1 MNEALDIRRLRDEPD
16 PTARVRPPRPL
27 RLRIHSA
34 LRWLHIYISM
44 SSLLIVFFFAITG
57 ITLNHPDWPLGQA
70 EEFSEGQGTLP
81 PNWRSGE
88 VVDWVGIVE
97 HLRSEHAVRAPLL
110 DYRIDDFEGSLSF
123 KSPGSSA
130 DIFFDPESGSYQ
142 ISMVRS
148 GPVGVLNE
156 LHRGANAGQGWRW
169 VIDVTGALLA
179 LLSLTGIGLLLYL
192 KKFRVSAL
200 LTMVAG
206 SFLVLLIASWVI

>member
-1 MNEALDIRRLRDEPD
+1 MNSTLDARRPRGEPD
-16 PTARVRPPRPL
+16 PIARARPQRPL

-57 ITLNHPDWPLGQA
+57 ITLNHPDWPPGQSEQFTEA
-70 EEFSEGQGTLP
+70 EGTLP
-81 PNWRSGE
+81 VNWRSGDE
-88 VVDWVGIVE
+88 VDWIEIVE
-97 HLRSEHAVRAPLL
+97 HLRSAHAVRAPLV

-130 DIFFDPESGSYQ
+130 DIFFDPDSGSYQ
-142 ISMVRS
+142 ITLVRS

-206 SFLVLLIASWVI
+206 SFLVLLIARLVF